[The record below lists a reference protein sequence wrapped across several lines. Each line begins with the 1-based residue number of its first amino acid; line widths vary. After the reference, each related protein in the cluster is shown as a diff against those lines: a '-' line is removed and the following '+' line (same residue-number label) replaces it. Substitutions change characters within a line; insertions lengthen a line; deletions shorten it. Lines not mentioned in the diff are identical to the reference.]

1 MKIGILTLPLRSN
14 SGGILQNYAL
24 QTILKRMGHEVY
36 TIDRHNDKS
45 FIYRTSS
52 WILRLFQHYFLGKQ
66 VNTSFYLWLSRKEFL
81 KRNQKFVRFVN
92 SHISKTE
99 YISSNKKLPL
109 IEKYGFDAVIVG
121 SDQVWIP
128 LYLPWTFLG
137 FLKSDIRRVAYAA
150 SGLSDKKRLL
160 PFLTDGR
167 EQLKKF
173 KGVSCR
179 ESHGVEICK
188 ECFGVNAQHV
198 LDPTLLLTK
207 EDYIQL
213 CVNIPKRNSFLLSYI
228 LDENEEKR
236 CFVNKIAMARGLEVV
251 DFYKLQDVG
260 IEEWLSLFRD
270 AAYVVT
276 DSFHGTAFSINFN
289 INFISITNKLRGNA
303 RFYSLLSMFGLL
315 DRLVDETSLIEVF
328 ELKDIDYDK
337 VNRIIAEEKRKSIS
351 FLTNVLS

>member
-24 QTILKRMGHEVY
+24 QTVLKRMGHEVY

-137 FLKSDIRRVAYAA
+137 FLKCDVRRVAYAA
-150 SGLSDKKRLL
+150 SGLSNKNILL
-160 PFLTDGR
+160 PFLSEGR

-173 KGVSCR
+173 KGISCR

-188 ECFGVNAQHV
+188 ECFGVDAQHV
-198 LDPTLLLTK
+198 LDPTLLLTQ
-207 EDYIQL
+207 EEYTQL
-213 CVNIPKRNSFLLSYI
+213 CVNIPERNPFLLSYI

-251 DFYKLQDVG
+251 NFYNLQDIG

-289 INFISITNKLRGNA
+289 KNFISITNKIRGNV
-303 RFYSLLSMFGLL
+303 RFHSLLNMFGLL
-315 DRLVDETSLIEVF
+315 DRLVDETNLIEF
-328 ELKDIDYDK
+328 IDLKDIDYNK
-337 VNRIIAEEKRKSIS
+337 VNRIKSEEQRKSIS

>member
-92 SHISKTE
+92 TYISKTE
-99 YISSNKKLPL
+99 YISSNKKLPT
-109 IEKYGFDAVIVG
+109 IEKYGFDAVVVG

-137 FLKSDIRRVAYAA
+137 FLKYDVRRVAYAA
-150 SGLSDKKRLL
+150 SGLSNKNILL
-160 PFLTDGR
+160 PFLSEGR

-173 KGVSCR
+173 KGISCR

-188 ECFGVNAQHV
+188 ECFGVDAQHV

-207 EDYIQL
+207 EEYMQL
-213 CVNIPKRNSFLLSYI
+213 CVNIPERNPFLLSYI

-251 DFYKLQDVG
+251 NFYNLQDVG

-289 INFISITNKLRGNA
+289 KNFISITNKKRGNV
-303 RFYSLLSMFGLL
+303 RFDSLLNMFGLI
-315 DRLVDETSLIEVF
+315 DRLVDETNMKEIVDLN
-328 ELKDIDYDK
+328 DIDYDK
-337 VNRIIAEEKRKSIS
+337 VNKIRSEEQIKSIS

>member
-24 QTILKRMGHEVY
+24 QTVLKRMGHEVY
-36 TIDRHNDKS
+36 TIDRHNDKG

-52 WILRLFQHYFLGKQ
+52 WALHLFQHYILRKS
-66 VNTSFYLWLSRKEFL
+66 VSTSFYLWLSRKDFL

-92 SHISKTE
+92 TYITKTE
-99 YISSNKKLPL
+99 YISSNKKLPTV
-109 IEKYGFDAVIVG
+109 EKYGFDAVVVG

-137 FLKSDIRRVAYAA
+137 FLDSDVRRVAYAA
-150 SGLSDKKRLL
+150 SGLSNKNILL
-160 PFLTDGR
+160 PFLAEGR

-173 KGVSCR
+173 KGISCR

-188 ECFGVNAQHV
+188 ECFGVDAQHV

-207 EDYIQL
+207 EEYMQL
-213 CVNIPKRNSFLLSYI
+213 CVNIPERNPFLLSYI

-236 CFVNKIAMARGLEVV
+236 CSVNKIAKARGLEVV
-251 DFYKLQDVG
+251 DFYSLKDFG

-289 INFISITNKLRGNA
+289 KNFISITNKKRGNA
-303 RFYSLLSMFGLL
+303 RFYSLLNMFGLL
-315 DRLVDETSLIEVF
+315 DRLVDETNLIEF
-328 ELKDIDYDK
+328 IDLKDIDYNK
-337 VNRIIAEEKRKSIS
+337 VNRIKSEEQSKSIS

>member
-24 QTILKRMGHEVY
+24 QTVLKRMGHEVY

-45 FIYRTSS
+45 FIYRTFS
-52 WILRLFQHYFLGKQ
+52 WIMRLFQHYILRKS
-66 VNTSFYLWLSRKEFL
+66 VSTSFYLWLSRKEFL

-92 SHISKTE
+92 TYISMTE
-99 YISSNKKLPL
+99 YISSNKKLPT
-109 IEKYGFDAVIVG
+109 IEKYGFDAVVVG

-137 FLKSDIRRVAYAA
+137 FLKSDVRRVAYAA
-150 SGLSDKKRLL
+150 SGLSDKNILL
-160 PFLTDGR
+160 PFLAEGR

-173 KGVSCR
+173 KGISCR

-188 ECFGVNAQHV
+188 ECFGVDAQHV

-207 EDYIQL
+207 EEYMQI
-213 CVNIPKRNSFLLSYI
+213 CVNIPEKDPFLLSYI

-236 CFVNKIAMARGLEVV
+236 CFVNKIAKARGLEVV
-251 DFYKLQDVG
+251 DFYNLQDLG

-289 INFISITNKLRGNA
+289 KNFISITNKKRGNA
-303 RFYSLLSMFGLL
+303 RFYSLLNMFGLL
-315 DRLVDETSLIEVF
+315 DRLVDETNLIEF
-328 ELKDIDYDK
+328 IDLKDIDYNK
-337 VNRIIAEEKRKSIS
+337 VNRIKTEEQSKSIS
-351 FLTNVLS
+351 YLINVLS